1 MVIISSHVT
10 PPLRS
15 LTARI
20 VPPAV
25 SRTQEILSRVCMC
38 TNVRQKETGKVAAH
52 GLAQGASAVRVWFV
66 SGGFAPL
73 ERQKC
78 C

>member
-15 LTARI
+15 VMARI

-52 GLAQGASAVRVWFV
+52 GLAQGASAVRVCFV

-73 ERQKC
+73 QRQKC